1 MRSYPLACIGVLCA
15 LAFCSLLLGCG
26 GSNSTA
32 SNQSSGAPKLSQI
45 KISPANKSIAK
56 GTSLQFIA
64 TGIFSDGTQ
73 QDFSASASWKASPAI
88 IATISAHGNLTG
100 VGEGAAQVSATY
112 QGLSGSASITVGPPA
127 LMGIAVSLG
136 QSSLP
141 LGGSENVI
149 ATGSFSDGSTQD
161 LTRSVSW
168 QANPST
174 VATIGNQ
181 GILTG
186 VGKGVAQVSA
196 TYQGLSGSASLT
208 VGSAV
213 LVGIGVSLQQST
225 LPLGASESATATGN
239 FSDGTTQNLTSLAAW
254 QTNASTVA
262 TISPQ
267 GNLTGIGKGS
277 AQISA
282 TYQGLSGS
290 ASLTVGSAALI
301 GIVVSLQQASLPV
314 GESESATATGIFS
327 DGTRQNLTQSV
338 TWSLSGPAIASV
350 SPTGAV
356 LAEAVGSAILSASA
370 ASVTGSANLS
380 VTSAAIVALNITPV
394 PPLIFGNSTQLQAIA
409 TFSDGTT
416 KDVTTAATWSSEQPD
431 IVDVSSGGLAT
442 ADHVGSATV
451 LAQNSGV
458 TGSAVITVTPL
469 ITVSYF
475 NRARA
480 VASGVDSTVQLI
492 NPGSPPQDMCAMI
505 YVFDDSQE
513 MNECCGCKIS
523 PDGLRTLSLLTDLT
537 ANTLTGRQ
545 LTVGTLMIVS
555 SNPDPSGQCDAGS
568 PVPNGLLP
576 GWVTNVQ
583 GTLQNPRVTEIPT
596 AISPLAD
603 AEAQALSSSC
613 GFIQTLGSGRGI
625 CSCGTGN

>member
-112 QGLSGSASITVGPPA
+112 QGLSGSASITVGPPT

-239 FSDGTTQNLTSLAAW
+239 FSDGSTQNLTSLAAW

-267 GNLTGIGKGS
+267 GNLTGIGKGN
-277 AQISA
+277 AQVSA

-442 ADHVGSATV
+442 ADQVGSATV

-603 AEAQALSSSC
+603 AEAQALFSSC

>member
-1 MRSYPLACIGVLCA
+1 
-15 LAFCSLLLGCG
+15 
-26 GSNSTA
+26 
-32 SNQSSGAPKLSQI
+32 
-45 KISPANKSIAK
+45 
-56 GTSLQFIA
+56 
-64 TGIFSDGTQ
+64 
-73 QDFSASASWKASPAI
+73 
-88 IATISAHGNLTG
+88 
-100 VGEGAAQVSATY
+100 
-112 QGLSGSASITVGPPA
+112 
-127 LMGIAVSLG
+127 
-136 QSSLP
+136 
-141 LGGSENVI
+141 
-149 ATGSFSDGSTQD
+149 
-161 LTRSVSW
+161 
-168 QANPST
+168 
-174 VATIGNQ
+174 
-181 GILTG
+181 
-186 VGKGVAQVSA
+186 
-196 TYQGLSGSASLT
+196 
-208 VGSAV
+208 
-213 LVGIGVSLQQST
+213 
-225 LPLGASESATATGN
+225 
-239 FSDGTTQNLTSLAAW
+239 
-254 QTNASTVA
+254 
-262 TISPQ
+262 
-267 GNLTGIGKGS
+267 
-277 AQISA
+277 
-282 TYQGLSGS
+282 
-290 ASLTVGSAALI
+290 
-301 GIVVSLQQASLPV
+301 
-314 GESESATATGIFS
+314 
-327 DGTRQNLTQSV
+327 
-338 TWSLSGPAIASV
+338 V

-380 VTSAAIVALNITPV
+380 VTSAAIVALNITLV

-416 KDVTTAATWSSEQPD
+416 QDVTTAATWSSEQPD

-442 ADHVGSATV
+442 ADQVGSATV
-451 LAQNSGV
+451 LAQSSGV
-458 TGSAVITVTPL
+458 TGSTVITVTPL

-523 PDGLRTLSLLTDLT
+523 PDGLRTLSLLNDLT

-583 GTLQNPRVTEIPT
+583 GTLQNPRVTEKPT
-596 AISPLAD
+596 AIMPLAA